1 MAEQIDSQ
9 LKQMAQDLKEIIEQM
24 NASNTAQE
32 EDSPVSDDTIQWSCD
47 IVWWSCDC
55 HVQVPRA
62 HDDVIFIVEGG
73 GRACNCQKFEQVYR
87 ISYVY

>member
-32 EDSPVSDDTIQWSCD
+32 EDSPVSDDTIEWSCD
-47 IVWWSCDC
+47 S

-62 HDDVIFIVEGG
+62 HDDVIFNVEGG
-73 GRACNCQKFEQVYR
+73 GRACNCQNFEQAY
-87 ISYVY
+87 

>member
-32 EDSPVSDDTIQWSCD
+32 EDSPVSDDTNR
-47 IVWWSCDC
+47 V
-55 HVQVPRA
+55 VM
-62 HDDVIFIVEGG
+62 
-73 GRACNCQKFEQVYR
+73 
-87 ISYVY
+87 

>member
-32 EDSPVSDDTIQWSCD
+32 EDSPVSC
-47 IVWWSCDC
+47 V
-55 HVQVPRA
+55 
-62 HDDVIFIVEGG
+62 HDVLLVIM
-73 GRACNCQKFEQVYR
+73 
-87 ISYVY
+87 

>member
-32 EDSPVSDDTIQWSCD
+32 EDSPVSGDTIEWSCD
-47 IVWWSCDC
+47 IVWWSCDL
-55 HVQVPRA
+55 VW
-62 HDDVIFIVEGG
+62 
-73 GRACNCQKFEQVYR
+73 
-87 ISYVY
+87 